1 MSLPPKLAHT
11 LIQCTEELIA
21 DLEEKLA
28 DLSAAP
34 TSDSAYALGA
44 LLDDA
49 IDAIEGLLEALD
61 CCPDDPEVDS
71 QASTQEQ

>member
-1 MSLPPKLAHT
+1 MSLPPTLARK

-21 DLEEKLA
+21 DFEEKLA

-34 TSDSAYALGA
+34 TSDSAFALAA

-49 IDAIEGLLEALD
+49 IDAIEGLLETLDD
-61 CCPDDPEVDS
+61 CCPDDVDS
-71 QASTQEQ
+71 QADTQEP